1 MSAYHE
7 SVMKNEMLHHLNVQ
21 NIHTEGVI
29 VDGTLG
35 DGGHTEFI
43 LKNTSPEIR
52 VFAIDRDRAAIERA
66 RERLS
71 PFRDRVTL
79 AHGNLGDLKN
89 LAAQNGIIRIAGLL
103 MDLGVSSPQLDTPA
117 RGFSIQHDG
126 PLDMRMDSSQKTSAA
141 DLLKKLSDAE
151 LTTVIKN
158 FGEERYAKRIV
169 RAIRKEQAQRPITTT
184 SQLAMIVA
192 KATAAASSSSP
203 RRARIH
209 PATRTFQ
216 ALRIAVNDELEQLKL
231 ALRDAIGLLNSA
243 ARLVVISFHSL
254 EDRIVKTFFRDEQ
267 KGCACPPTM
276 PTCICGRTPT
286 LKILTRKP
294 IVPSDEEAQRN
305 PRSASAKL
313 RVAERIYA

>member
-1 MSAYHE
+1 MPAYHE
-7 SVMKNEMLHHLNVQ
+7 SVMKNEVLHYLNV
-21 NIHTEGVI
+21 HMEGVI

-43 LKNTSPEIR
+43 LKNTAPEIR
-52 VFAIDRDRAAIERA
+52 VFAIDRDRSAIERA

-79 AHGNLGDLKN
+79 AYGNLGDLKS
-89 LAAQNGIIRIAGLL
+89 LAVQNGIIRIVGLL
-103 MDLGVSSPQLDTPA
+103 MDLGVSSPQLDTPG

-126 PLDMRMDSSQKTSAA
+126 PLDMRMDLSQKTSAA

-151 LTTVIKN
+151 LIAIFKN
-158 FGEERYAKRIV
+158 FGEEHYSKRIV
-169 RAIRKEQAQRPITTT
+169 RAIRKEQVERPITTT
-184 SQLAMIVA
+184 GQLSRIVA
-192 KATAAASSSSP
+192 KVMASP
-203 RRARIH
+203 RHTRIH

-231 ALRDAIGLLNSA
+231 ALQDVIGLLNST

-267 KGCACPPTM
+267 KGCSCPPKIPM
-276 PTCICGRTPT
+276 CICGRTQT
-286 LKILTRKP
+286 LKVLTRKP
-294 IVPSDEEAQRN
+294 IVPSEEEVARN
-305 PRSASAKL
+305 PRSISAKL
-313 RVAERIYA
+313 RVAERVYV

>member
-1 MSAYHE
+1 MPAYHE
-7 SVMKNEMLHHLNVQ
+7 SVMKNEVLHYLNV
-21 NIHTEGVI
+21 HMEGVI

-43 LKNTSPEIR
+43 LKNTAPEIR
-52 VFAIDRDRAAIERA
+52 VFAIDRDRSAIERA

-79 AHGNLGDLKN
+79 AYGNLGDLKS
-89 LAAQNGIIRIAGLL
+89 LAVQNGIIRIVGLL
-103 MDLGVSSPQLDTPA
+103 MDLGVSSPQLDTPG

-126 PLDMRMDSSQKTSAA
+126 PLDMRMDLSQKTSAA

-151 LTTVIKN
+151 LIAIFKN
-158 FGEERYAKRIV
+158 FGEERYSKRIV
-169 RAIRKEQAQRPITTT
+169 RAIRKEQVERPITTT
-184 SQLAMIVA
+184 GQLSRIVA
-192 KATAAASSSSP
+192 KVMASP
-203 RRARIH
+203 RHTRIH

-231 ALRDAIGLLNSA
+231 ALQDVIGLLNST

-267 KGCACPPTM
+267 KGCSCPPKIPM
-276 PTCICGRTPT
+276 CICGRTQT
-286 LKILTRKP
+286 LKVLTRKP
-294 IVPSDEEAQRN
+294 IVPSEEEVARN
-305 PRSASAKL
+305 PRSISAKL
-313 RVAERIYA
+313 RVAERIYV

>member
-1 MSAYHE
+1 MPAYHE
-7 SVMKNEMLHHLNVQ
+7 SVMKNEVLHYLNV
-21 NIHTEGVI
+21 HMEGVI

-43 LKNTSPEIR
+43 LKNTAPKIR
-52 VFAIDRDRAAIERA
+52 VFAIDRDRSAIERA
-66 RERLS
+66 KKRLS

-79 AHGNLGDLKN
+79 THGNLGDLKS
-89 LAAQNGIIRIAGLL
+89 LAAQHGITRIVGLL
-103 MDLGVSSPQLDTPA
+103 MDLGVSSPQLDTPE

-126 PLDMRMDSSQKTSAA
+126 PLDMRMDPSQKTSAA

-151 LTTVIKN
+151 LVAIIKN
-158 FGEERYAKRIV
+158 FGEERYSKRIV
-169 RAIRKEQAQRPITTT
+169 RAIRKEQAERPITTT
-184 SQLAMIVA
+184 GQLSRIVA
-192 KATAAASSSSP
+192 RVVTSP
-203 RRARIH
+203 RHTRIH

-231 ALRDAIGLLNSA
+231 ALQGVIGLLNST

-267 KGCACPPTM
+267 KGCSCPPKIPM
-276 PTCICGRTPT
+276 CICGGTQT

-294 IVPSDEEAQRN
+294 IVPSEEEVARN
-305 PRSASAKL
+305 PRSISAKL
-313 RVAERIYA
+313 RVAERIYV

>member
-1 MSAYHE
+1 MPAYHE
-7 SVMKNEMLHHLNVQ
+7 SVMKNEVLHYLNV
-21 NIHTEGVI
+21 HMEGVI

-43 LKNTSPEIR
+43 LKNTAPEIR
-52 VFAIDRDRAAIERA
+52 VFAIDRDRSAIERA

-79 AHGNLGDLKN
+79 AYGNLGDLKS
-89 LAAQNGIIRIAGLL
+89 LAVQNGIIRIVGLL
-103 MDLGVSSPQLDTPA
+103 MDLGVSSPQLDTPG

-126 PLDMRMDSSQKTSAA
+126 PLDMRMDLSQKTSAA

-151 LTTVIKN
+151 LIAIFKN
-158 FGEERYAKRIV
+158 FGEERYSKRIV
-169 RAIRKEQAQRPITTT
+169 RAIRKEQVERPITTT
-184 SQLAMIVA
+184 GQLSRIVA
-192 KATAAASSSSP
+192 KVMVSP
-203 RRARIH
+203 RHTRIH

-231 ALRDAIGLLNSA
+231 ALQGVIGLLNST

-267 KGCACPPTM
+267 KGCSCPPKIPM
-276 PTCICGRTPT
+276 CICGRTQT

-294 IVPSDEEAQRN
+294 IVPSEEEVARN
-305 PRSASAKL
+305 PRSISAKL
-313 RVAERIYA
+313 RVAEKIYV